1 MNVSVRGGCRTGDVC
16 AYTQAVG
23 GFGSCLNECHC
34 FLKQTWF
41 ANVWVVRAYVA
52 VGVQVMAL

>member
-1 MNVSVRGGCRTGDVC
+1 MNVSVRSGCRTGDVC

-23 GFGSCLNECHC
+23 GFGSCLNGSHY

-41 ANVWVVRAYVA
+41 ANVWVMSACVT
-52 VGVQVMAL
+52 VGVQVMSL